1 MRAAYF
7 ALLLPAANFVDVSQ
21 EVGGVLKD
29 AIGPSALELFPAI
42 SRTEGRWP
50 EPGRGARPAYPR
62 RCRRP
67 LKNPDSQPLR
77 RGQEKIGIRLCR
89 REPDRCHLPLAGDL
103 APLRSVIGQGLPP
116 ARVLARS

>member
-42 SRTEGRWP
+42 SSGQKADGQS
-50 EPGRGARPAYPR
+50 PGAA
-62 RCRRP
+62 
-67 LKNPDSQPLR
+67 
-77 RGQEKIGIRLCR
+77 RGQHI
-89 REPDRCHLPLAGDL
+89 PDAVADH
-103 APLRSVIGQGLPP
+103 
-116 ARVLARS
+116 